1 MNLDVVDAT
10 AEALPL
16 EMLNSTNKE
25 LTAQLTRCE
34 QQLEERQNSIEDQR
48 RRLQFMKEHLGN
60 VRAEIVN
67 TQSLSENKRRE
78 VESEDNMCRVMER
91 ECARLRQRQAQFERE
106 AEDVRDRLTT
116 VQDRIFHG
124 NLKIEE
130 LKGTMDYNQ
139 EELEQWDEA
148 RRQKEE
154 DELAIAHYSK
164 QDEAKMKELTQRV
177 EKLEGTVRKQ
187 RHQLEEE
194 VLSTQH
200 VQSELDRVASE
211 YRKLHDDRS
220 SMLDEWEQVVRTIAE
235 RDEAIRIAAEQYAE
249 GVAWIEQRQHYKKSL
264 GDSLDEAKEELDVIN
279 YTIQEREKKSQQY
292 QQAVPAV
299 TQQLQTLQDEVSAL
313 REEAARATRDKRAMA
328 LRLDDT
334 ISEIERRKNELA
346 RTQEQREE
354 AAQRLKDEGAAA
366 SDMQQQA
373 QFIAQLLKDAEKAQ
387 LNVEKDIEQLK
398 NAKFKANQELSEVR
412 AAQTTSLGEINGAQA
427 QGKNYNAKINQLD
440 GESFAQQGVLYNVE
454 FNVQQM
460 EKKVSRAK
468 GERTE
473 EERKELHDKID
484 LLQTTLDEL
493 EKQHRTLQNQV
504 KRVRQE
510 VRQATLSIERLEV
523 TRKRT
528 LEEVLETGL
537 FCTHTEQDGKEAE
550 KQREDLLI
558 KVDTVELQLRR
569 LRAALRA
576 KDAELLTLEERKQQL
591 EADVAE
597 REAEIDVHQRL
608 LRMEGKMAEEERRRL
623 VAELLERK
631 KSLTAVKNRH
641 EVLVGHMDPAQ
652 ARLSQA
658 QLVIA
663 AAKEREELQYRGD
676 ALDSRIR
683 RMEREMLKL
692 EKTIAVIKA
701 SNSQYKR
708 KFEKVSEQDEE
719 VQTQKALK
727 AKFKELK
734 NAMSRRAL
742 EANDVSATAHTKKDE
757 LRALQFEHERVRNTR
772 QQLQQECESITQ
784 DVLTLRETSVRYD
797 QAIEK
802 TRTHV
807 DEAVARD
814 IDLVC
819 ARERL
824 DSTVEQLLSVAQG
837 GGEEVYRAV
846 KELLEAHHV
855 PLHTGASAS

>member
-16 EMLNSTNKE
+16 EMLNNTNKE

-34 QQLEERQNSIEDQR
+34 QQLEERQSGVEDQR
-48 RRLQFMKEHLGN
+48 RRLQFMKEHLSN

-91 ECARLRQRQAQFERE
+91 ECARLRQRQAQLDRE
-106 AEDVRDRLTT
+106 AEDVRDRLTS

-130 LKGTMDYNQ
+130 LKSTMDYNQ

-164 QDEAKMKELTQRV
+164 QDEAKVKQLTQRI

-187 RHQLEEE
+187 RRELDDE
-194 VLSTQH
+194 VLATQH
-200 VQSELDRVASE
+200 VQTELDRVASE
-211 YRKLHDDRS
+211 YRKLHDDRGN
-220 SMLDEWEQVVRTIAE
+220 MLDEWEMVVRTITE
-235 RDEAIRIAAEQYAE
+235 RDEAIRVAAEQYAE
-249 GVAWIEQRQHYKKSL
+249 GVAWLQQRQQYKKSL
-264 GDSLDEAKEELDVIN
+264 EAELDEAKEELDVIN
-279 YTIQEREKKSQQY
+279 YTITEREKTSHEY
-292 QQAVPAV
+292 QEAVPV
-299 TQQLQTLQDEVSAL
+299 LTQQLQTLQDEVSAL
-313 REEAARATRDKRAMA
+313 REEVARATRDKKAMA
-328 LRLDDT
+328 LRLEDT
-334 ISEIERRKNELA
+334 IAEIVRRKNELT
-346 RTQEQREE
+346 RTEERRGE

-366 SDMQQQA
+366 NDMQQQA
-373 QFIAQLLKDAEKAQ
+373 QFIAQLLKDAQKTH
-387 LNVEKDIEQLK
+387 LSVEKDINQLK
-398 NAKFKANQELSEVR
+398 NVKFKANQELSEVR
-412 AAQTTSLGEINGAQA
+412 AAQTSALGEINGAQA

-440 GESFAQQGVLYNVE
+440 QESFSQQGVLYSVE

-473 EERKELHDKID
+473 EERKELHDKIN
-484 LLQTTLDEL
+484 LLQSTLDEL
-493 EKQHRTLQNQV
+493 EKQHRTLQSQV
-504 KRVRQE
+504 KRVRDE
-510 VRQATLSIERLEV
+510 MRQAALAIERLEV
-523 TRKRT
+523 SRKRT
-528 LEEVLETGL
+528 LEEVLETEL
-537 FCTHTEQDGKEAE
+537 FCTHTDQESKVME

-558 KVDTVELQLRR
+558 KVDTQELQLRR

-576 KDAELLTLEERKQQL
+576 RDAELLTLEERKRQL

-608 LRMEGKMAEEERRRL
+608 LRMECKMAEEERKRL
-623 VAELLERK
+623 VTELLDRK
-631 KSLTAVKNRH
+631 KNLTAVKNRQ
-641 EVLVGHMDPAQ
+641 EVLVGRMDPAQ

-676 ALDSRIR
+676 SLDARIR
-683 RMEREMLKL
+683 RMEKEMLKL

-701 SNSQYKR
+701 SNSQYKH
-708 KFEKVSEQDEE
+708 KFDKVCDRDEE

-734 NAMSRRAL
+734 SVMSRRAL
-742 EANDVSATAHTKKDE
+742 EANDFSATALNKKDE
-757 LRALQFEHERVRNTR
+757 LRSLQFEHERVSRTQ
-772 QQLQQECESITQ
+772 QQLLQEHEAVME
-784 DVLTLRETSVRYD
+784 DVLTLRETAVRYD

-802 TRTHV
+802 AKAHV
-807 DEAVARD
+807 NEAIVRD

-819 ARERL
+819 TRERL
-824 DSTVEQLLSVAQG
+824 DSAVSQLLNVSRGA
-837 GGEEVYRAV
+837 GEEVYNVV
-846 KELLEAHHV
+846 KDLLTAHHV
-855 PLHTGASAS
+855 PLHTSTPAS